1 MHLGFAVPMAGDWAT
16 PQNQLRVARAAED
29 LGYHSLWV
37 FQRLLYA
44 LQPKGDYPPLPGQPW
59 PKSFERVMDPIVTL
73 TWVAAATRRVRLG
86 ASVLIMPFYT
96 PRPRAAR

>member
-1 MHLGFAVPMAGDWAT
+1 MKLGVGLPMAGEWAT

-44 LQPKGDYPPLPGQPW
+44 LKPKRKLPRQVDTS
-59 PKSFERVMDPIVTL
+59 KVDST
-73 TWVAAATRRVRLG
+73 G
-86 ASVLIMPFYT
+86 ASGLGRNVSGGT
-96 PRPRAAR
+96 RPRLSWGRSVL

>member
-1 MHLGFAVPMAGDWAT
+1 MKLGFGLPMAGEWAT

-44 LQPKGDYPPLPGQPW
+44 LKPKGDYPPLPGQPW
-59 PKSFERVMDPIVTL
+59 PKAFERVMDPIVTL

-96 PRPRAAR
+96 LRPRHAP